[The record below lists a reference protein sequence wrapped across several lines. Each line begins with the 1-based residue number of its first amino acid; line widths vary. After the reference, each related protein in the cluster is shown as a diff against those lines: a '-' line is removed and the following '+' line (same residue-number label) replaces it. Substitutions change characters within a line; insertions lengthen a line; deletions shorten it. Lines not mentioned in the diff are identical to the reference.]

1 MSGLA
6 NGQAAVEATVVFPN
20 HFKDLTDPRPT
31 STMKYPPEGVVLLR
45 LLAVL
50 AGAECFTKITR
61 FRTQNHAL
69 RWRIRPF
76 RDSTAL
82 HDPFGDILGCGGSQ
96 DIPTLLCH
104 PAAGLTGTIAGVI
117 AIDGKSSR
125 PPGQKGGNDA
135 ILIVSASAAH
145 QCIVLG

>member
-6 NGQAAVEATVVFPN
+6 NGQAAVEATVVFQN

-31 STMKYPPEGVVLLR
+31 STMKCPLEGVVLLR

-82 HDPFGDILGCGGSQ
+82 HDPLGDIL
-96 DIPTLLCH
+96 
-104 PAAGLTGTIAGVI
+104 AAVAAETFPPCFAT
-117 AIDGKSSR
+117 R
-125 PPGQKGGNDA
+125 PPA
-135 ILIVSASAAH
+135 
-145 QCIVLG
+145 